1 MNPTRSPIE
10 LLGAILDEVE
20 GLRRTDARSFLPDA
34 LITEARTTLGD
45 PGVGVVARKSKR
57 LACIEDLPGRTV
69 EHVFDSDL
77 KYGDLLILCSDGSFL
92 SLDASHDGED
102 DAFITVSWHRSNDIK
117 EYLGPSSQVEA
128 GLMTLTEKREAERA
142 EEVERARKLFERAAA
157 DAKLY
162 QEALERLQGKADG
175 GAA

>member
-34 LITEARTTLGD
+34 LIMEARLALGET
-45 PGVGVVARKSKR
+45 GVGVARKFKR
-57 LACIEDLPGRTV
+57 LANIEDLPGRTV

-77 KYGDLLILCSDGSFL
+77 KHGDLLILCSDGAFL
-92 SLDASHDGED
+92 VLEANHNGED
-102 DAFITVSWHRSNDIK
+102 DAFIATAWHRSNDIK

-128 GLMTLTEKREAERA
+128 GLMTLTEKREAEKAA
-142 EEVERARKLFERAAA
+142 EIEKARKRLERAAA
-157 DAKLY
+157 DAKLA
-162 QEALERLQGKADG
+162 QEALDRLQAKG